1 MHKRED
7 IFKTFFVLIFLIIF
21 LCLISFVDNFYTQ
34 EKNRIFMK
42 DDVQPEN
49 YVIGDWGYIV
59 IECFNEFKGSTL
71 SISKSLAHFT

>member
-1 MHKRED
+1 MHKSED

-49 YVIGDWGYIV
+49 YVIGD
-59 IECFNEFKGSTL
+59 
-71 SISKSLAHFT
+71 